1 MERNQ
6 VTCAES
12 TAYRGGTRFD
22 RCPRIGLDYREVTR
36 WLAALTR
43 LLWSHLGTQAGEVL
57 PSRAAWE
64 EPWGLES
71 RCSKTVAI
79 KDGRSRD
86 KAPET
91 AWAVR

>member
-6 VTCAES
+6 VACAES

-22 RCPRIGLDYREVTR
+22 RCPQIGLDYREVTR

-57 PSRAAWE
+57 PRRAAWE
-64 EPWGLES
+64 EPALGFGVSLFQDRS
-71 RCSKTVAI
+71 HQ
-79 KDGRSRD
+79 GR
-86 KAPET
+86 AL
-91 AWAVR
+91 